1 MPLDAPRRGQPG
13 DESLESSE
21 VAFEGKESSSTDQS
35 LISSSSSSFFDSSE
49 NVTLSAGLQAL
60 DLHEAPPLLIATRIG
75 SHTASHKGEDGLRVR
90 RLVIGGD
97 AVLCAVLADG
107 HGGHEAALFVVDHLI
122 EFLGEESHNDAS
134 AHGLSQASE
143 RAFAR
148 LHALLLADDRH
159 TAGTTATLCL
169 LNETRG
175 EITTAHVGDSAAL
188 LVSANRANTYEH
200 AHEHAA
206 IPDAATPLATSP
218 LTSEH
223 CLVDSVD
230 ERRRVSA
237 LGAKLGH
244 LHGRLRAFPGGV
256 HCARAIGDR
265 DCRAFVSP
273 VPDIKVTPVP
283 EGSAFVLI
291 ASDGVWSALR
301 REKVVKLALTAHDEN
316 QAAEQI
322 VTKAMRANG
331 RRDVTCVFIFV
342 RRVAAREASSAGRL
356 ASRSCSRDIAL
367 LRPFPKDSSAAEI
380 RHTATAKAPN
390 SEYAALLATAAA
402 QPLSEDVIRAAAAAE
417 GLGLEA
423 ARVVEAKEA
432 VWERQRAAVRAATAE
447 GLGLVQ
453 NTWRRDPSDWPP
465 DRPQVPLPPPS
476 MPPRWTLPDELVQN
490 VAFHLCRLSGK
501 VGRTLMLSTCRSW
514 HAAISAVD
522 DELWKLLSCQRYPFL
537 PDVLHSWPSDEPCS
551 SFQDWREL
559 YRAQMH
565 SHAVASAKALPLSLG
580 SSFRITVEVWSPF
593 VRLCAERA
601 EDAERLGTCALEVR
615 YIWAGD
621 VRSAILEPVEL
632 QKLDT
637 ALQSVPCCG
646 DGDGARGA
654 QLLANQ
660 TRGVAQAQAPF
671 SSTYEQA
678 ASMIRVLCTRD
689 SGATIVLYTAPADLD
704 EARRLPVRSELVIR
718 AGLSATYSEHF
729 ALGLQFGCVSADA
742 VAPLRIRFFAGHNQG
757 RWLAEERCVLTYL
770 EHFAPWKEA
779 GLCSYQ
785 DACVHVS
792 TVAELHS
799 MFGGVWNYSR
809 SWRHHCGT
817 AVVPKARSSSFVIS
831 VELRDISQHLAG
843 APSLEVGSSQD
854 ASPGKPLCGD
864 VPEISTREVPGGLS
878 LSPAQA
884 RWVGILTRSVE
895 DEPPQIRLWEG
906 VAPDWIHFTDDGAN
920 VVTVYVTR
928 GDGCTIRIFEQR
940 LELFEDDRAE
950 GIDDVRKVLSAASTL
965 PTCPLLST
973 WLGIVDSRLDN
984 CSFSET
990 FDMHVLLTHD
1000 GLVELSWGH
1009 CHEHVQG
1016 ADASD
1021 SNTIYLDLF
1030 APWPDR

>member
-60 DLHEAPPLLIATRIG
+60 DLQEAPPLLITTRIG
-75 SHTASHKGEDGLRVR
+75 SHTVSHKGEDGLHVR
-90 RLVIGGD
+90 RLVIGRD
-97 AVLCAVLADG
+97 VVLCAVLADG

-200 AHEHAA
+200 AA

-237 LGAKLGH
+237 SGAKLGH

-265 DCRAFVSP
+265 DCKTFVSP
-273 VPDIKVTPVP
+273 VPDIKVMPVP
-283 EGSAFVLI
+283 EGPACVLI
-291 ASDGVWSALR
+291 ASDGVWSALP
-301 REKVVKLALTAHDEN
+301 REKVVKLALTANDVNKASER
-316 QAAEQI
+316 I
-322 VTKAMRANG
+322 VAKAMRAKG
-331 RRDVTCVFIFV
+331 RRDATCVCIFV
-342 RRVAAREASSAGRL
+342 RRVAAREDSSAGRL

-367 LRPFPKDSSAAEI
+367 LRPTPKDSSSAEL
-380 RHTATAKAPN
+380 RLTATAKAPN
-390 SEYAALLATAAA
+390 SELADLPTAAA
-402 QPLSEDVIRAAAAAE
+402 QPPGTALSEDVIRAAAAAE
-417 GLGLEA
+417 A
-423 ARVVEAKEA
+423 
-432 VWERQRAAVRAATAE
+432 
-447 GLGLVQ
+447 LGLVQ
-453 NTWRRDPSDWPP
+453 NTWRRDPSAWPP
-465 DRPQVPLPPPS
+465 DRPPVPLPPPI

-490 VAFHLCRLSGK
+490 VAFHLCRLSGN
-501 VGRTLMLSTCRSW
+501 VGRTLMLSICRSW

-522 DELWKLLSCQRYPFL
+522 DELWKLLGCQRYPFL

-632 QKLDT
+632 QKRDT

-671 SSTYEQA
+671 SSKYEQA

-779 GLCSYQ
+779 GLGSYQ

-809 SWRHHCGT
+809 SWRRHCGT

-864 VPEISTREVPGGLS
+864 VPEISTRKVPGGLS

-884 RWVGILTRSVE
+884 RWVGVLTRSVE

-950 GIDDVRKVLSAASTL
+950 GIDDARKVLSAASTL

>member
-35 LISSSSSSFFDSSE
+35 LISSSSSTFFDSSE

-97 AVLCAVLADG
+97 VVLCAVLADG

-188 LVSANRANTYEH
+188 LVSANMANTY
-200 AHEHAA
+200 EHAA

-273 VPDIKVTPVP
+273 VPDIKVMRVP
-283 EGSAFVLI
+283 EGSAVVLL

-301 REKVVKLALTAHDEN
+301 REKVVKLALTANDEN

-322 VTKAMRANG
+322 VAKAMRANG
-331 RRDVTCVFIFV
+331 RRDVTCVFLFV
-342 RRVAAREASSAGRL
+342 QRLASSSAGKL

-367 LRPFPKDSSAAEI
+367 LRPFPKASSSAEI
-380 RHTATAKAPN
+380 RHTATATAKAQNP
-390 SEYAALLATAAA
+390 ELAALLA
-402 QPLSEDVIRAAAAAE
+402 AAAA
-417 GLGLEA
+417 
-423 ARVVEAKEA
+423 
-432 VWERQRAAVRAATAE
+432 
-447 GLGLVQ
+447 
-453 NTWRRDPSDWPP
+453 RRDPSDW
-465 DRPQVPLPPPS
+465 PQVPLPPPS

-501 VGRTLMLSTCRSW
+501 VGRTLVRSICRSW
-514 HAAISAVD
+514 HAASSAVD
-522 DELWKLLSCQRYPFL
+522 DELWKLLCCQRYPFL
-537 PDVLHSWPSDEPCS
+537 PDVIHSWPSDEPCS

-565 SHAVASAKALPLSLG
+565 SHAVASAKALPLSPR

-593 VRLCAERA
+593 VRLCTERA

-615 YIWAGD
+615 HIWAGD

-632 QKLDT
+632 QRRDT

-671 SSTYEQA
+671 SSKYEQA

-704 EARRLPVRSELVIR
+704 EARRLPVRSELVTR
-718 AGLSATYSEHF
+718 AGLSAAYSEHF
-729 ALGLQFGCVSADA
+729 ALGLQFGGVSADA

-779 GLCSYQ
+779 SLCSYQ

-809 SWRHHCGT
+809 SWRRHCGT

-843 APSLEVGSSQD
+843 APSHEISQD
-854 ASPGKPLCGD
+854 ASPGKPLRGD

-878 LSPAQA
+878 LPPAQA
-884 RWVGILTRSVE
+884 RWVGVLTRNVE
-895 DEPPQIRLWEG
+895 DEPPEIRLWKG
-906 VAPDWIHFTDDGAN
+906 VAPDWVHFTDDGAN

-928 GDGCTIRIFEQR
+928 GDGCTLRIFEQR
-940 LELFEDDRAE
+940 LELFDDDRAE

-973 WLGIVDSRLDN
+973 WLGIADSRLDK

-1009 CHEHVQG
+1009 CHEHDQG

>member
-1 MPLDAPRRGQPG
+1 MPLDAPRRGQHG

-60 DLHEAPPLLIATRIG
+60 DLQEAPPLLITTRIG
-75 SHTASHKGEDGLRVR
+75 SHTVSHKGEDGLHVR
-90 RLVIGGD
+90 RLVIGRD
-97 AVLCAVLADG
+97 VVLCAVLADG

-188 LVSANRANTYEH
+188 LVSANVANTY
-200 AHEHAA
+200 EHAA
-206 IPDAATPLATSP
+206 IPDAATPLTTTPLTTSPLTTSPLTTSPLTTSP

-223 CLVDSVD
+223 CLIDSVD

-265 DCRAFVSP
+265 DCKTFVSP
-273 VPDIKVTPVP
+273 VPDIKVMPVP
-283 EGSAFVLI
+283 EGPACVLI
-291 ASDGVWSALR
+291 ASDGVWSALP
-301 REKVVKLALTAHDEN
+301 REKVVKLALTANGVN
-316 QAAEQI
+316 QASERI
-322 VTKAMRANG
+322 VAKAMRAKG
-331 RRDVTCVFIFV
+331 RRDATCVCIFV
-342 RRVAAREASSAGRL
+342 RRVAAREDSSAGRL

-367 LRPFPKDSSAAEI
+367 LRPTPKDSSSAEL
-380 RHTATAKAPN
+380 RLTATAKAPN
-390 SEYAALLATAAA
+390 SELADLPTAAA
-402 QPLSEDVIRAAAAAE
+402 QPPGTALSEDVIRAAAAAE
-417 GLGLEA
+417 A
-423 ARVVEAKEA
+423 
-432 VWERQRAAVRAATAE
+432 
-447 GLGLVQ
+447 LGLVQ
-453 NTWRRDPSDWPP
+453 NTWRRDPSAWPP
-465 DRPQVPLPPPS
+465 DRPPVPLPPPI

-490 VAFHLCRLSGK
+490 VAFHLCRLSGN
-501 VGRTLMLSTCRSW
+501 VGRTLMLSICRSW

-522 DELWKLLSCQRYPFL
+522 DELWKLLACQRYPFL
-537 PDVLHSWPSDEPCS
+537 PYVLHSWPSDEPCS
-551 SFQDWREL
+551 SFQNWREL
-559 YRAQMH
+559 YLTQMH
-565 SHAVASAKALPLSLG
+565 SHAIASAKALPLSLR
-580 SSFRITVEVWSPF
+580 SSFRLTVEVWSPF
-593 VRLCAERA
+593 VRLSTERA

-615 YIWAGD
+615 YIWSGD
-621 VRSAILEPVEL
+621 VRSVILEHVEL
-632 QKLDT
+632 QKRDT
-637 ALQSVPCCG
+637 ALQSVPGTALQSVPATAPCCG
-646 DGDGARGA
+646 DGDGAH
-654 QLLANQ
+654 LLASQ
-660 TRGVAQAQAPF
+660 TRGVAQAPF
-671 SSTYEQA
+671 SSKYEQA

-689 SGATIVLYTAPADLD
+689 SGVTIVLYTAPADLD
-704 EARRLPVRSELVIR
+704 NARLLPVRSELVIR
-718 AGLSATYSEHF
+718 AGLSASYSEHF
-729 ALGLQFGCVSADA
+729 ALSLEFGCVSADA
-742 VAPLRIRFFAGHNQG
+742 VAPLRIRFFAGHDLG

-779 GLCSYQ
+779 GLGSYQ

-799 MFGGVWNYSR
+799 MFGGVWDYSR
-809 SWRHHCGT
+809 CWRHPGT
-817 AVVPKARSSSFVIS
+817 VVVPKARTSSFVIS
-831 VELRDISQHLAG
+831 VELRDISQYLVG

-854 ASPGKPLCGD
+854 ASPGKPMYGD
-864 VPEISTREVPGGLS
+864 APKNISTPEGPGGLS

-884 RWVGILTRSVE
+884 RWTGVLTRSVE
-895 DEPPQIRLWEG
+895 DEPPPIRLWEG
-906 VAPDWIHFTDDGAN
+906 VAPDWVHFTDDGAN

-928 GDGCTIRIFEQR
+928 ADGCTLRIFEQR

-950 GIDDVRKVLSAASTL
+950 SIGDVQKVLSAANTL

-973 WLGIVDSRLDN
+973 WLGIVDSRLGK

-1009 CHEHVQG
+1009 CHEHDQG

-1021 SNTIYLDLF
+1021 NNTIYLELF